1 MTTADAFIRGRIE
14 ARYFRK
20 TIGKPDG
27 AVCHMGDCTIFSSKV
42 CTCGLLH
49 DLLSLDFH
57 IRQELY
63 PNCDDEEF
71 VQMTII
77 SPKDMNLAS
86 LPTEELIEA
95 LASKDRCKN
104 LFIAGKIDGDNLAL
118 WLVNGKSITVPL
130 DIFKPSGDGT
140 TPDFNDFAITDYG
153 NTVRFGPYEAAGDAI
168 LYEANKGDVL

>member
-1 MTTADAFIRGRIE
+1 MTTDRIK
-14 ARYFRK
+14 ARYFRE

-63 PNCDDEEF
+63 PNCDDEEYE
-71 VQMTII
+71 QMKII
-77 SPKDMNLAS
+77 NTREMNLAS
-86 LPTEELIEA
+86 LPTEELVGA
-95 LASKDRCKN
+95 LGARDKQPY
-104 LFIAGKIDGDNLAL
+104 LFIAGKIEEENLTL
-118 WLVNGKSITVPL
+118 WLVNGKSIVVPL

-140 TPDFNDFAITDYG
+140 APDFNDFAITDYG
-153 NTVRFGPYEAAGDAI
+153 NTVRFGKYEAAGDAI
-168 LYEANKGDVL
+168 LSSI